1 MALWKEQTT
10 PGSGTSITPKDPAPR
25 EPERPAAVPLNQE
38 RRPRERAEP
47 KESIIA
53 VDLTIEGKIEGSGH
67 VRVAGRF
74 KGDINVQGN
83 LTIDAG
89 AHVTG
94 QVRAHTVTLGGELNG
109 NIEAAARVEL
119 LETGVLAGD
128 VKAGSLIV
136 AAGSRMRG
144 QVEFGWAEQAAR
156 AIGSNKGEAAA
167 S

>member
-1 MALWKEQTT
+1 
-10 PGSGTSITPKDPAPR
+10 
-25 EPERPAAVPLNQE
+25 
-38 RRPRERAEP
+38 
-47 KESIIA
+47 
-53 VDLTIEGKIEGSGH
+53 
-67 VRVAGRF
+67 
-74 KGDINVQGN
+74 
-83 LTIDAG
+83 
-89 AHVTG
+89 
-94 QVRAHTVTLGGELNG
+94 
-109 NIEAAARVEL
+109 L